1 MSQIFNIFPTT
12 VYVGE
17 MSDHDNYKKSFYDVY
32 HKFDY
37 EETEYNNTVSENT
50 GNPNIIH
57 LEDSLEPIFDE
68 IISHVKKYTC
78 EVLGYKDL
86 FNYMITKSW
95 LSRHTSESREIP
107 WHIHATSHI
116 SFCYYLNMPP
126 KAHKLKFSNPHNK
139 NSLWFGNKEGKYDN
153 LQMIEKY
160 NERNAETFFID
171 PPEGHVVLF
180 PSSLMHSTESIEGF
194 EGERLAIIGDLTI
207 VLKEHLLGFS
217 TGYIHPQYWK
227 IY

>member
-37 EETEYNNTVSENT
+37 DEDEENNTVSENT

-95 LSRHTSESREIP
+95 LSRARDKKEIP
-107 WHIHATSHI
+107 WHIHSTCHVA
-116 SFCYYLNMPP
+116 FVYYLNMPP
-126 KAHKLKFSNPHNK
+126 KAHRLKFSNPAYK
-139 NSLWFGNKEGKYDN
+139 NSLWSGNEEGTLDHMS
-153 LQMIEKY
+153 MIGKY

-171 PPEGHVVLF
+171 PPEGHVALF
-180 PSSLMHSTESIEGF
+180 PGTLSHKTESIEGF
-194 EGERLAIIGDLTI
+194 VGERLAIVGDVNI
-207 VLKEHLLGFS
+207 VLKEGLLHYS